1 MRLRLRGEEEDVDLL
16 TVRETADLLRVSQL
30 TVRRYIAAGRL
41 PAVRFGRNI
50 RIDRE
55 EIGRL
60 LTTSGRAAAGA
71 QLSIPVGTPTSDDD
85 AFWEIVGNGDA
96 PDAADISEH
105 EYSGRGHTPEQRA
118 EPILHSS
125 EEENP
130 SLASW
135 EPTSDDDPL
144 WEIVGIASIEGP
156 TDLAR
161 NKHHYLAQAY
171 EDKHR

>member
-1 MRLRLRGEEEDVDLL
+1 MDLL

-41 PAVRFGRNI
+41 PAVRVGRNI
-50 RIDRE
+50 RIDRA

-60 LTTSGRAAAGA
+60 LSTSKRAASGA
-71 QLSIPVGTPTSDDD
+71 QHSIPVGTPTSDDD
-85 AFWEIVGNGDA
+85 PFWEIVGIGDA
-96 PDAADISEH
+96 PGAADMSEN
-105 EYSGRGHTPEQRA
+105 EYSGRRNTPEQRA
-118 EPILHSS
+118 DPVRHSS
-125 EEENP
+125 EEENQ

-161 NKHHYLAQAY
+161 NKHHYLAEAY
-171 EDKHR
+171 EDKHQ